1 MEPRSLSGTS
11 LDVNGARNFI
21 YLLATTPVSRQHR
34 IVPSLT
40 PPKVPRP
47 TMPIRAA
54 MTTIVVSEAT
64 RTFP

>member
-1 MEPRSLSGTS
+1 MDPRSLSGTS
-11 LDVNGARNFI
+11 FEVNGARTFI
-21 YLLATTPVSRQHR
+21 YLLATTPVSRQQR

-47 TMPIRAA
+47 TMPISAA
-54 MTTIVVSEAT
+54 MTTIVVSDVT